1 MIEPYETALP
11 NASQGFSKLGFSIVR
26 NDEYAATFSNGTYSI
41 ELSTDRYYHPELCGV
56 ICHPTGKKFE
66 IGLVRQI
73 LETRRVAGRMS
84 LPRKRSD
91 SDLAWMN
98 AGHHARCDWKV
109 SQNMRE

>member
-1 MIEPYETALP
+1 MIEPYETALR

-66 IGLVRQI
+66 IACAADIGPGASR
-73 LETRRVAGRMS
+73 G
-84 LPRKRSD
+84 
-91 SDLAWMN
+91 
-98 AGHHARCDWKV
+98 GCRC
-109 SQNMRE
+109 RESGPTAIWLG